1 MSNTIDKGT
10 ISSLKNGGT
19 EAEVIPGAAKAAV
32 SVPLIVPESLKNK
45 LTAGTEVIYAM
56 FEDNTGIILC
66 RADGKYS

>member
-1 MSNTIDKGT
+1 MSNIIDKGT
-10 ISSLKNGGT
+10 VSSLKNGGT
-19 EAEVIPGAAKAAV
+19 EAEVIPGATQSAV
-32 SVPLIVPESLKNK
+32 SVPLIVPESLRNK